1 MIPGNKISDFKL
13 KDREF
18 QILRRGL
25 LRVKN
30 FSVGTVRSNDADG
43 DENVKKT
50 IGFIT
55 KTTTLHVHHAFLYI
69 SLPFMNNYDVKMPNF
84 TFYGV
89 RKQATTKFYFSL

>member
-55 KTTTLHVHHAFLYI
+55 KTTTLHVHDAFLYI
-69 SLPFMNNYDVKMPNF
+69 SFPFMNNYEVKMPKF
-84 TFYGV
+84 TFYGG
-89 RKQATTKFYFSL
+89 RKQATMKFYFSF

>member
-55 KTTTLHVHHAFLYI
+55 KTTTLHVHDAFLYI
-69 SLPFMNNYDVKMPNF
+69 SFPFMNNYEVKMPKF

>member
-18 QILRRGL
+18 QIPRRGL
-25 LRVKN
+25 PRVKN

-55 KTTTLHVHHAFLYI
+55 KTTTLHVHDAFLYI
-69 SLPFMNNYDVKMPNF
+69 SFPFMNNYGVKMPKF
-84 TFYGV
+84 TFYGE

>member
-55 KTTTLHVHHAFLYI
+55 KTTTLHVHDAFLYI
-69 SLPFMNNYDVKMPNF
+69 SFPFMNNYDVKMPKF

>member
-18 QILRRGL
+18 QIPRRGL

-43 DENVKKT
+43 DENVKKNNS
-50 IGFIT
+50 FHNQNNNFARASR
-55 KTTTLHVHHAFLYI
+55 LFVHFFAVYEQLRRE
-69 SLPFMNNYDVKMPNF
+69 N
-84 TFYGV
+84 
-89 RKQATTKFYFSL
+89 A

>member
-18 QILRRGL
+18 QIPRRGL

-30 FSVGTVRSNDADG
+30 FSVGTVRSNDG

-69 SLPFMNNYDVKMPNF
+69 SLPSLHDYNVKMPGFTLYGGRKQVTTNF
-84 TFYGV
+84 TFS
-89 RKQATTKFYFSL
+89 F